1 MQRGLFLVSILGLVT
16 LGLAAMGG
24 CSPTGSFAPDVMLDL
39 SDANNE
45 SLRQIGD
52 RFLSLARDMSG
63 PEAAAALLA
72 ELEGGFAGVA
82 AASLSADGCTIFVE
96 FSDGAVAL
104 LNTNQAVFGPSEAP
118 PVNEKPAVAA
128 MGAPTARKAVRGATA
143 RMLPGSFECPNRDTP
158 ATRAVLIINAA
169 AVSHPSTDGYVE
181 QIRNSLITQG
191 WSPAEID
198 ERSRAGTGN
207 RTFAPTSLLEAEGY
221 GMVFVIAH
229 GCVAD
234 SGGGVQHSFIQ
245 CCRPG
250 RLLDVISAGMAA
262 EMIGERDSGRLIRCD
277 TAAEHGGFVEDI
289 YIRDDC
295 LIQRMKVTPGALVYF
310 VAPHSWSVAEGLPAQ
325 GAGATL
331 GWDGAFAGEDGQR
344 AVLGMISRMTAD
356 NTWTTDSQAYA
367 NLMLS
372 GLGLSEDPVGHATQ
386 ARIAGTEGDFYLP
399 AWAAFT
405 VDPVEVPDDAVQVE
419 VDVAYADCPEFD
431 LSFSMT
437 VSDVVETLRMPAGEA
452 TIAVRALNVSNEVVG
467 TGLHKVLL
475 NGGRNDITLTT
486 CKATVRLY
494 PREYPESGANAL
506 ARLRVEFVYP
516 YTLPDTP
523 PPVELALS
531 DVAGWSTELWAAPVS
546 VRSTGM
552 NSAGQVIGEQIQ
564 EADVECGNQT
574 IDVCFGWVRLEA
586 TRHPTG
592 TETIRVVSDSDR
604 APGPFTLSPGGSVE
618 AYGFRVDGTVHFTA
632 EALDASGS
640 AIASVTETVTIAC
653 GENAVALDLLSYG
666 ITVSADP
673 TEIAADGLEQSRIT
687 ATLRYW
693 RTGDTMTPTGEPVVG
708 TPVLFGTTLGLLSG
722 PNPVATDSNGRA
734 VIQLSGTTSGTATVV
749 ASVEEDRKE
758 GKCIV
763 QIGSGDG
770 EAAQRL
776 FVIYHGQGQ
785 DVPGGVHTVAARVY
799 DADDR
804 GVPNAPVRFRLVSGS
819 VQLVEPLEVLTNED
833 GFAEV
838 EVRSAGPA
846 VGLIEVTVAG
856 TSLVKRCV
864 AYLQLSCTVSPQTA
878 SIAIDTGEQRIEVI
892 PTANLNSLGIPRRWI
907 WHMNTR
913 QWRPIRGGTDHAP
926 ASAAIE
932 SVPDTDYG
940 TVQRGGEPDTAMGF
954 SPRLEYEVAGEW
966 EQLGWVPGPQ
976 ECLVDFFQDVACTIP
991 VSVESRSKRIE
1002 LTGIYQAR
1010 VVARFAGSGPAGN
1023 IRYIVSNPKDHGQ
1036 VTSDWYDGANR
1047 PAANSTS
1054 QVSIII
1060 VMENY
1065 QAAEPPDAWIAQ
1077 KVQSYEEAYGG
1088 LSIRVSDYPFEV
1100 HSLSNLTR
1108 SVDPWANW

>member
-1 MQRGLFLVSILGLVT
+1 
-16 LGLAAMGG
+16 
-24 CSPTGSFAPDVMLDL
+24 
-39 SDANNE
+39 
-45 SLRQIGD
+45 
-52 RFLSLARDMSG
+52 
-63 PEAAAALLA
+63 
-72 ELEGGFAGVA
+72 
-82 AASLSADGCTIFVE
+82 
-96 FSDGAVAL
+96 
-104 LNTNQAVFGPSEAP
+104 
-118 PVNEKPAVAA
+118 
-128 MGAPTARKAVRGATA
+128 
-143 RMLPGSFECPNRDTP
+143 
-158 ATRAVLIINAA
+158 
-169 AVSHPSTDGYVE
+169 
-181 QIRNSLITQG
+181 SLITQG
-191 WSPAEID
+191 WSAAEIH

-250 RLLDVISAGMAA
+250 RLLDVINAGMAA

-295 LIQRMKVTPGALVYF
+295 LIQRMKVTLGALVYF
-310 VAPHSWSVAEGLPAQ
+310 VAPHSWPVAEGLPGR

-331 GWDGAFAGEDGQR
+331 GWDGAFEGEDGQR

-356 NTWTTDSQAYA
+356 NTWTTDSEAYA

-386 ARIAGTEGDFYLP
+386 ARIAGMDGDFYVP
-399 AWAAFT
+399 SWGAFT
-405 VDPVEVPDDAVQVE
+405 VDPDEVPDDAVQVE
-419 VDVAYADCPEFD
+419 VDVTYTDCPEFD
-431 LSFSMT
+431 LNFSMT
-437 VSDVVETLRMPAGEA
+437 VSDIVETLRMPAGEA
-452 TIAVRALNVSNEVVG
+452 TVAVKALNVSDEVVG
-467 TGLHKVLL
+467 TGLHKVPL

-486 CKATVRLY
+486 CKATVQLY
-494 PREYPESGANAL
+494 PRDYPESGDNAL

-516 YTLPDTP
+516 YPLPDAP

-531 DVAGWSTELWAAPVS
+531 DVAGWSTELWAAPMS
-546 VRSTGM
+546 VQSTGM

-574 IDVCFGWVRLEA
+574 IDICFGWVRFEA
-586 TRHPTG
+586 TRYPTG
-592 TETIRVVSDSDR
+592 TETIRVVSDSSR
-604 APGPFTLSPGGSVE
+604 TPGPFTLSPGGSVE
-618 AYGFRVDGTVHFTA
+618 AYGFGVDGTVHFTA

-693 RTGDTMTPTGEPVVG
+693 QTGDTMTPTGEPVVG
-708 TPVLFGTTLGLLSG
+708 TPVLFGTTLGSLIG

-734 VIQLSGTTSGTATVV
+734 VIQLSGTTSGSATVV

-758 GKCIV
+758 GECVV
-763 QIGSGDG
+763 QIGGGDRG
-770 EAAQRL
+770 AAQRL

-785 DVPGGVHTVAARVY
+785 EVPGGRHVVSARVG

-804 GVPNAPVRFRLVSGS
+804 GVPNAPVRFRLLSGS
-819 VQLVEPLEVLTNED
+819 VELVEPLDVLTNEN
-833 GFAEV
+833 GTAGV
-838 EVRSAGPA
+838 EVRSDGPA
-846 VGLIEVTVAG
+846 MGLIEVTVAG
-856 TSLVKRCV
+856 TSLIKHCV

-878 SIAIDTGEQRIEVI
+878 SIAIDTGEQRIDVI
-892 PTANLNSLGIPRRWI
+892 STANLDSLGIPRRWN
-907 WHMNTR
+907 WYSNSR
-913 QWRPIRGGTDHAP
+913 EWRPIRGGTDHVP
-926 ASAAIE
+926 ARARIE
-932 SVPDTDYG
+932 SAPDTDYG
-940 TVQRGGEPDTAMGF
+940 RVQRGTEPDTAMGF
-954 SPRLEYEVAGEW
+954 SPWLEYEVDGEW
-966 EQLGWVPGPQ
+966 ETLDWLPHPQ
-976 ECLVDFFQDVACTIP
+976 ECLVDFSQDVACVIP
-991 VSVESRSKRIE
+991 VSVESRSKRSE
-1002 LTGIYQAR
+1002 STGIYQAR

-1023 IRYIVSNPKDHGQ
+1023 IRYIVSNPNDHGQ
-1036 VTSDWYDGANR
+1036 VSGDWYDGANR

-1054 QVSIII
+1054 QVSIILA
-1060 VMENY
+1060 METY
-1065 QAAEPPDAWIAQ
+1065 QASEPPDAWIAQ
-1077 KVQSYEEAYGG
+1077 KVQSYQETYDG
-1088 LSIRVSDYPFEV
+1088 LSISVSDYPFDV
-1100 HSLSNLTR
+1100 QSLSNLTR